1 MLKPTLYRSV
11 FCFPAF
17 DVRCFLF
24 KFTEITILMGMDTV
38 TAQLVFGIIVIVIA
52 IGLIYW
58 INRRKFYRRNGMG
71 AEGFSSFEAS
81 VFTRFIERVGKWIA
95 YALIIVGIVCI
106 WTYNQMKKDRQE
118 VKTEQP
124 ARR

>member
-1 MLKPTLYRSV
+1 
-11 FCFPAF
+11 
-17 DVRCFLF
+17 
-24 KFTEITILMGMDTV
+24 MDTV

-52 IGLIYW
+52 IVLIYW

-81 VFTRFIERVGKWIA
+81 VFTRFIERIGKWVA
-95 YALIIVGIVCI
+95 YALIIIGILLI
-106 WTYNQMKKDRQE
+106 WSYTQMKKDKEKQKQK

-124 ARR
+124 VPR

>member
-1 MLKPTLYRSV
+1 
-11 FCFPAF
+11 
-17 DVRCFLF
+17 
-24 KFTEITILMGMDTV
+24 MDID
-38 TAQLVFGIIVIVIA
+38 TAQLVFGIVLVIVG

-81 VFTRFIERVGKWIA
+81 VFTRFIERMGKWIA
-95 YALIIVGIVCI
+95 YALIIVGIVCM
-106 WTYNQMKKDRQE
+106 WTYSQMKKDKEQKQE
-118 VKTEQP
+118 ETTEQP